1 VSKKREQA
9 AREALKAAKVKPGV
23 ANAIIQQA
31 AKTGAGISQNELA
44 FIQQNAG
51 QLAGQ
56 TKSQVD
62 AKAFL
67 GTVDTRRAA
76 ISGAAPTA
84 TPEQISPEEA
94 ARRAAAEVEQAR
106 TQGQRTDWIAYLT
119 QIFNSYGLGS
129 LAPKITE
136 FIQQGFS
143 PDTVALKL
151 QETPEYQQRFIGNE
165 TRRKA
170 GMPVLSPGE
179 YLALE
184 SDYRQIMRASGL
196 PSGFYDEP
204 SDFAK
209 FIGVDVSP
217 TELKQRVD
225 IAALSLEN
233 ADPFYTRQLQQY
245 YNMNSGDMLAYVLDP
260 DRALPLITRQAKAAQ
275 FGAEAAR
282 QGLSIQLPTA
292 EQFAGLGITQEE
304 ARSGFEQV
312 AMIQP
317 EAERLSAVFAGQQEG
332 VGLEETTSAV
342 FGGEQSADYRKRL
355 QRLSEMEQSL
365 FAGQSGVGR
374 ASLDRS
380 QAGQF

>member
-9 AREALKAAKVKPGV
+9 AREALKAAGVKPGA

-76 ISGAAPTA
+76 ISGATPTA

-292 EQFAGLGITQEE
+292 EQFAGLGVTQEE

-317 EAERLSAVFAGQQEG
+317 EAERLSAVFAGQEEG
-332 VGLEETTSAV
+332 VELEGTVSAV
-342 FGGEQSADYRKRL
+342 FGGDQSADYRKRI

-374 ASLDRS
+374 ASLGGA
-380 QAGQF
+380 QTGQF

>member
-1 VSKKREQA
+1 MSEKLRGTT
-9 AREALKAAKVKPGV
+9 RPSG
-23 ANAIIQQA
+23 
-31 AKTGAGISQNELA
+31 T
-44 FIQQNAG
+44 
-51 QLAGQ
+51 
-56 TKSQVD
+56 T
-62 AKAFL
+62 AKAPRA
-67 GTVDTRRAA
+67 GTTRP
-76 ISGAAPTA
+76 SGTIAKAPVKKAPTKKTPAKKAPVKKAPIVSETPTA
-84 TPEQISPEEA
+84 TPEQVSPEEA
-94 ARRAAAEVEQAR
+94 TRQAAQQVEDARLQTER
-106 TQGQRTDWIAYLT
+106 TNWSEYLT

-129 LAPKITE
+129 LAPKIRE
-136 FIQQGFS
+136 FVQQGFT
-143 PDTVALKL
+143 PDTVTLKL
-151 QETPEYQQRFIGNE
+151 QETPEYQQRFVGNE
-165 TRRKA
+165 SRRKA
-170 GMPVLSPGE
+170 GMPVLSPAE
-179 YLALE
+179 YLTLE

-217 TELKQRVD
+217 SELKQRVD

-233 ADPFYTRQLQQY
+233 VDPFYARQLQQY
-245 YNMNSGDMLAYVLDP
+245 YNMNSGDMLAYVLNP

-282 QGLSIQLPTA
+282 QGIGIQLPTA
-292 EQFAGLGITQEE
+292 ERFAGLGVTQDE
-304 ARSGFEQV
+304 ARQGFEQV

-355 QRLSEMEQSL
+355 QKLSEMEQSL

-380 QAGQF
+380 QSGQF